1 MMTTSIFK
9 ISVSEQ
15 FKLATR
21 PNGAEARHF
30 VMQMLEEHDEVEL
43 DFSGSDPTPSFA
55 DECIGILCR
64 NIGWDSFRA
73 RIHITNVSESS
84 RSLLKHVLTRRRG
97 EARPNIFA

>member
-1 MMTTSIFK
+1 MTTSIFK
-9 ISVSEQ
+9 ISVSDQ

-21 PNGAEARHF
+21 PNRAEARHF

-43 DFSGSDPTPSFA
+43 DFGSDPTPSFA

>member
-1 MMTTSIFK
+1 MTTSIFK
-9 ISVSEQ
+9 ISVSDQ

-43 DFSGSDPTPSFA
+43 DFGSDPTPSFA

-64 NIGWDSFRA
+64 NIVGLVPRPYPHNECFRKLAQLAEA
-73 RIHITNVSESS
+73 RPHPPS
-84 RSLLKHVLTRRRG
+84 R